1 MSFESN
7 VVAVSAMD
15 RFTKLGKIKNKA
27 TIYDIVNAND
37 TLTNIKSIN
46 GSASIPI
53 SSQIVVV
60 EKANND
66 QGIFYG
72 FVGTLGSLGCSGND
86 IELHKVS
93 YRRRSND
100 TGDDNRTRDTWLRLL
115 VWGDNSWKI
124 VFQSSNSQK
133 TGNSP
138 YGGLTAPWEMVRV
151 RNDIIDSDT
160 VIAFTI
166 VTSID
171 APANETSKFGARAIP
186 NTPSFISVV
195 NNVPITTLNAPTNSH
210 TFSYSPVF
218 NIEYNNNI
226 LSDKNLYD
234 VFYSSRFYEVSA
246 LSAGAISDA
255 LTSIQSPHEGD
266 YAVVKKYVTNDII
279 EKTAYTAI
287 KGEDNIVW
295 KALDGNYDAE
305 NVYFGSNLI
314 ATENVGTI
322 TIPSSGSTTVN
333 VSGLNLKQALMKILA
348 KEKYPTVTKPSVS
361 LRFTNY
367 PTVVEYGTVVSPTL
381 AISFNPGKYTYQTST
396 GVSFENADLTTTTE
410 SRHITSV
417 GTYNLPDYCITT
429 NTTHGGPTY
438 TASIIANY
446 SSDGTTKPLT
456 NIGNDATVDIADAE
470 GTRVSAISSDSTDAI
485 SSNKFSGYAA
495 GRIYGYVTTL
505 DNNVFSTDSLS
516 AETNTAII
524 TGGSTMNKSTNGATT
539 GKFTFTIKSG
549 AKRIYIGGYGEGE
562 SRSLLRVYNKTVNA
576 DMTFT
581 EVGQNIPIYG
591 ASDKFTGKYRM
602 WMFTHDNEF
611 LNDAELEVTIG

>member
-46 GSASIPI
+46 GSASIPLP
-53 SSQIVVV
+53 VVV

-72 FVGTLGSLGCSGND
+72 FVGTLESLGCSGND
-86 IELHKVS
+86 IEIHKVS
-93 YRRRSND
+93 YRRRNNN

-115 VWGDNSWKI
+115 VWVDGYWQI

-138 YGGLTAPWEMVRV
+138 FGGLTAPWKMVRV
-151 RNDIIDSDT
+151 RNDVINSNT
-160 VIAFTI
+160 TIAFTI

-195 NNVPITTLNAPTNSH
+195 NNVPITTLNAPANSQ
-210 TFSYSPVF
+210 TFGYSPVF
-218 NIEYNNNI
+218 NIEYSV

-266 YAVVKKYVTNDII
+266 YAVVNKYVTNDII

-287 KGEDNIVW
+287 KGDDNIVW

-348 KEKYPTVTKPSVS
+348 KEKYPTVTQPSVS
-361 LRFTNY
+361 LRFTNNK
-367 PTVVEYGTVVSPTL
+367 TVVEYGTVVSPTL
-381 AISFNPGKYTYQTST
+381 AVSFNPGKYTYQEST
-396 GVSFENADLTTTTE
+396 GVSFSSANLSSTNTTRT
-410 SRHITSV
+410 ITAT
-417 GTYNLPDYCITT
+417 GTYTLPQYCITT
-429 NTTHGGPTY
+429 NKTYGGSTY
-438 TASIIANY
+438 TASITANH
-446 SSDGTTKPLT
+446 SGGITPKT
-456 NIGNDATVDIADAE
+456 NIGNDANVDIVDAE
-470 GTRVSAISSDSTDAI
+470 GTKVSAIPSGYKIDT
-485 SSNKFSGYAA
+485 SNNFTGYAA

-505 DNNVFSTDSLS
+505 DNNVFSNASDSV
-516 AETNTAII
+516 ATNTSII
-524 TGGSTMNKSTNGATT
+524 TRDGSTVHKSTNGTTT
-539 GKFTFTIKSG
+539 GTFTFTIKKNT
-549 AKRIYIGGYGEGE
+549 KRIYIGAYGEGDA
-562 SRSLLRVYNKTVNA
+562 RKLTRVYNKTVNA

>member
-60 EKANND
+60 EKANNN

-246 LSAGAISDA
+246 LSAGSISDA

-287 KGEDNIVW
+287 KGDDNIVW

-348 KEKYPTVTKPSVS
+348 KEKYPTVTQPSVS
-361 LRFTNY
+361 LRFTNAA
-367 PTVVEYGTVVSPTL
+367 TVEYGTVVSPTL
-381 AISFNPGKYTYQTST
+381 AVSFNPGKYTYQTST
-396 GVSFENADLTTTTE
+396 GVSFSSANLSSTNTTKT
-410 SRHITSV
+410 ITSV
-417 GTYNLPDYCITT
+417 GTYSLPDYCITT
-429 NTTHGGPTY
+429 TSDGGRTY
-438 TASIIANY
+438 TARITANY
-446 SSDGTTKPLT
+446 TSDGTKPLT
-456 NIGNDATVDIADAE
+456 NIGNDATVDIVDAE
-470 GTRVSAISSDSTDAI
+470 GTKVSAIQAGSIDAT
-485 SSNKFSGYAA
+485 SSNQFSGYAA

-505 DNNVFSTDSLS
+505 DNNVFSNTSDSVASNTD
-516 AETNTAII
+516 II
-524 TGGSTMNKSTNGATT
+524 SRDGSTVNKSTNGTTT
-539 GKFTFTIKSG
+539 GTFTFTIKKNT
-549 AKRIYIGGYGEGE
+549 KRIYIGAYGEND

-581 EVGQNIPIYG
+581 ELGQNIPIYG

-602 WMFTHDNEF
+602 WMFTHDNKF

>member
-46 GSASIPI
+46 GSASIPL

-60 EKANND
+60 EKANSD

-72 FVGTLGSLGCSGND
+72 FVGTLESLGCSGND
-86 IELHKVS
+86 IEIHKVS
-93 YRRRSND
+93 YRRRNNN
-100 TGDDNRTRDTWLRLL
+100 TGDDNRAIDTWLRLL
-115 VWGDNSWKI
+115 VWDDNSWKI

-138 YGGLTAPWEMVRV
+138 FGGLTVPWEMVRV
-151 RNDIIDSDT
+151 RNNIIDSDT
-160 VIAFTI
+160 VIAFTT

-171 APANETSKFGARAIP
+171 APENETSKFGARAIT

-195 NNVPITTLNAPTNSH
+195 NNVPTTTLLAPNSSP
-210 TFSYSPVF
+210 SYNFVPAF

-266 YAVVKKYVTNDII
+266 YAVVNKYVTNDII

-287 KGEDNIVW
+287 KGDDNIVW

-348 KEKYPTVTKPSVS
+348 KEKYPTVTQPSVS
-361 LRFTNY
+361 LRFTNAA
-367 PTVVEYGTVVSPTL
+367 TVEYGTIITPQL
-381 AISFNPGKYTYQTST
+381 AVSFNSGKYSYQTST
-396 GVSFENADLTTTTE
+396 GVFLLNANFSSTNTTSSITT
-410 SRHITSV
+410 V
-417 GTYNLPDYCITT
+417 GTYTLPQYCITT
-429 NTTHGGPTY
+429 NTTYGGPTY
-438 TASIIANY
+438 TASITANH
-446 SSDGTTKPLT
+446 SGGVKPLT
-456 NIGNDATVDIADAE
+456 NIGNDATIDIVDAE
-470 GTRVSAISSDSTDAI
+470 GTKVSAIQAGSKNAT
-485 SSNKFSGYAA
+485 SSNQFSGFAA

-505 DNNVFSTDSLS
+505 DNNVFSNASDSVASNTD
-516 AETNTAII
+516 II
-524 TGGSTMNKSTNGATT
+524 TRDGSTVKKSTNGATT
-539 GKFTFTIKSG
+539 GTFTFTIKSG
-549 AKRIYIGGYGEGE
+549 TKRIYIGAYGEGAT
-562 SRSLLRVYNKTVNA
+562 RSLTRVYNKTVNA

-602 WMFTHDNEF
+602 WMFTHDNTF
-611 LNDAELEVTIG
+611 GNDAELEVTIG

>member
-7 VVAVSAMD
+7 VVEVSAMNKY
-15 RFTKLGKIKNKA
+15 TKLGKIKNKA

-37 TLTNIKSIN
+37 TLSNIKSIN
-46 GSASIPI
+46 GSASIPLP
-53 SSQIVVV
+53 VVV

-72 FVGTLGSLGCSGND
+72 FVGTLESLGCSGND
-86 IELHKVS
+86 IEIHKVS
-93 YRRRSND
+93 YRRRNNN

-115 VWGDNSWKI
+115 VWDDNSWQI
-124 VFQSSNSQK
+124 VFQSANSQK

-138 YGGLTAPWEMVRV
+138 FGGLTVPWEMVRV

-160 VIAFTI
+160 VIAFTT

-195 NNVPITTLNAPTNSH
+195 NNVPTTTLNAPSNSP
-210 TFSYSPVF
+210 TYRYSPVF
-218 NIEYNNNI
+218 NIEYSV

-246 LSAGAISDA
+246 LNAGAISDA

-266 YAVVKKYVTNDII
+266 YAVVNKYVTNNII

-287 KGEDNIVW
+287 KGDDNIVW

-322 TIPSSGSTTVN
+322 SIPSSGSTTVN

-348 KEKYPTVTKPSVS
+348 KEKYPSVSRPSVS
-361 LRFTNY
+361 IRFTNAA
-367 PTVVEYGTVVSPTL
+367 TVEYGSTITPTVTV
-381 AISFNPGKYTYQTST
+381 SFNAGSYQYQPST
-396 GVSFENADLTTTTE
+396 GVTIKSGTITTTNTT
-410 SRHITSV
+410 SSINSV
-417 GTYNLPDYCITT
+417 GTFTFPDYCITT

-438 TASIIANY
+438 TASVSLNHSAGI
-446 SSDGTTKPLT
+446 TPLT
-456 NIGNDATVDIADAE
+456 NLGNNATISIPDAE
-470 GTRVSAISSDSTDAI
+470 GDAVSAIPSGTI
-485 SSNKFSGYAA
+485 TVNSSNSFSGYAA
-495 GRIYGYVTTL
+495 GRIYGYVT
-505 DNNVFSTDSLS
+505 DNSTFSGSDAS
-516 AETNTAII
+516 ENTSII
-524 TGGSTMNKSTNGATT
+524 TNNSFMSKSPNGAINGT
-539 GKFTFTIKSG
+539 FTFNIGIG
-549 AKRIYIGGYGEGE
+549 ARTIYIGAYGTGKN
-562 SRSLLRVYNKTVNA
+562 LTKVLNTTVNA
-576 DMTFT
+576 DMTTSFT
-581 EVGQNIPIYG
+581 KVGDNIPIYG
-591 ASDKFTGKYRM
+591 ATDRFTGIYTI
-602 WMFTHDNEF
+602 WSYTPATPYETNAT
-611 LNDAELEVTIG
+611 LSVTIG

>member
-37 TLTNIKSIN
+37 ILTNIRSIN
-46 GSASIPI
+46 SSAVITFPHEI
-53 SSQIVVV
+53 A
-60 EKANND
+60 ELNNND
-66 QGIFYG
+66 QGIFHG

-86 IELHKVS
+86 IDLYKVS
-93 YRRRSND
+93 YRRRNNND
-100 TGDDNRTRDTWLRLL
+100 ARDDNRTRDTWLRLL
-115 VWGDNSWKI
+115 VWVDGAWQV
-124 VFQSSNSQK
+124 VFQSSNSQQ

-138 YGGLTAPWEMVRV
+138 RGGLTAPWEMVRV
-151 RNDIIDSDT
+151 RNDIIDSNT
-160 VIAFTI
+160 IVAFTT
-166 VTSID
+166 VTSTD
-171 APANETSKFGARAIP
+171 APANEASRFGARTSP
-186 NTPSFISVV
+186 NTPLFLSVANSDV
-195 NNVPITTLNAPTNSH
+195 STTTLNAPTNSQSH
-210 TFSYSPVF
+210 GYSPVF
-218 NIEYNNNI
+218 NIEYSEKRNKT
-226 LSDKNLYD
+226 LDEVSYT
-234 VFYSSRFYEVSA
+234 SRFYEVSA

-255 LTSIQSPHEGD
+255 LTSIQYPNEGD
-266 YAVVKKYVTNDII
+266 YAVVDKYVTNDII

-287 KGEDNIVW
+287 KGNDNIIIW

-348 KEKYPTVTKPSVS
+348 KEKYPTVTQPSVS

-381 AISFNPGKYTYQTST
+381 AVSFNPGKYTYQTST

-410 SRHITSV
+410 TRRITSV

-429 NTTHGGPTY
+429 NATHGGPVY
-438 TASIIANY
+438 TARITANY
-446 SSDGTTKPLT
+446 TSNGTKPLT
-456 NIGNDATVDIADAE
+456 NIGNDATVDIVDAE
-470 GTRVSAISSDSTDAI
+470 GTKVAAISADSTDAT
-485 SSNKFSGYAA
+485 SSNKFSGFAA

-549 AKRIYIGGYGEGE
+549 AKRIYIGAYGEGE

>member
-37 TLTNIKSIN
+37 ILTNIRSIN
-46 GSASIPI
+46 SSAVITFPHEI
-53 SSQIVVV
+53 A
-60 EKANND
+60 ELNNND
-66 QGIFYG
+66 QGIFHG

-86 IELHKVS
+86 IDLYKVS
-93 YRRRSND
+93 YRRRNNND
-100 TGDDNRTRDTWLRLL
+100 ARDDNRTRATWLRLL
-115 VWGDNSWKI
+115 VWVDGAWQI
-124 VFQSSNSQK
+124 VFQSSNSQQ

-138 YGGLTAPWEMVRV
+138 RGGLTSPWEMVRV
-151 RNDIIDSDT
+151 RNDIIDSNT
-160 VIAFTI
+160 IVAFTT
-166 VTSID
+166 VTSTD
-171 APANETSKFGARAIP
+171 APANEASRFGARTSP
-186 NTPSFISVV
+186 NTPLFLSVANSDV
-195 NNVPITTLNAPTNSH
+195 STTTLNAPTTSPA
-210 TFSYSPVF
+210 FSYSPVF
-218 NIEYNNNI
+218 NIEYSEKRNKT
-226 LSDKNLYD
+226 LDEVSYT
-234 VFYSSRFYEVSA
+234 SRFYEVSA

-255 LTSIQSPHEGD
+255 LTSIQSPHDGD
-266 YAVVKKYVTNDII
+266 YAVVNKYITNDII

-287 KGEDNIVW
+287 KGNDNIIIW

-361 LRFTNY
+361 LRFTNAQ
-367 PTVVEYGTVVSPTL
+367 VVEYGKVISPTL
-381 AISFNPGKYTYQTST
+381 AVSFNPGKYTYQTST

-410 SRHITSV
+410 TRHITSV

-429 NTTHGGPTY
+429 TNTISSGPTY
-438 TASIIANY
+438 TARITANY
-446 SSDGTTKPLT
+446 SSDETIKPLT
-456 NIGNDATVDIADAE
+456 NIGNDATVDIIDAE
-470 GTRVSAISSDSTDAI
+470 GTKVSAISSDSTEAT
-485 SSNKFSGYAA
+485 SSNQFSGFAA

-505 DNNVFSTDSLS
+505 TNNEFSTDSDS
-516 AETNTAII
+516 VVANTDII
-524 TGGSTMNKSTNGATT
+524 TNNSTMNKSTNGSTT
-539 GKFTFTIKSG
+539 GTFTFTIKKNT
-549 AKRIYIGGYGEGE
+549 KRIYIGAYGEGAT
-562 SRSLLRVYNKTVNA
+562 RKLTRVYNKTVNA

>member
-46 GSASIPI
+46 GSASIPLPNI
-53 SSQIVVV
+53 VV

-93 YRRRSND
+93 YRRRNNN

-115 VWGDNSWKI
+115 VWDDNSWQI

-138 YGGLTAPWEMVRV
+138 SGGLTAPWEMVRV
-151 RNDIIDSDT
+151 RNDIINSDT

-195 NNVPITTLNAPTNSH
+195 ENVPITTLNAPNSSQ
-210 TFSYSPVF
+210 TFGYSPVF
-218 NIEYNNNI
+218 NIEYSV

-266 YAVVKKYVTNDII
+266 YAVVNKYITNDII

-287 KGEDNIVW
+287 KGDDNIVW

-348 KEKYPTVTKPSVS
+348 KEKYPSVSRPSVS
-361 LRFTNY
+361 IRFTNA
-367 PTVVEYGTVVSPTL
+367 TTVEYGTTITPIATV
-381 AISFNPGKYTYQTST
+381 SFNAGSYQYQPST
-396 GVSFENADLTTTTE
+396 GVTIQSGTITTTNT
-410 SRHITSV
+410 TSSINNV
-417 GTYNLPDYCITT
+417 GTFTFPDYCITPDT
-429 NTTHGGPTY
+429 NYGGQTY
-438 TASIIANY
+438 TASVSVEHNAGI
-446 SSDGTTKPLT
+446 TPLT
-456 NIGNDATVDIADAE
+456 NLGNNATVSIPDAE
-470 GTRVSAISSDSTDAI
+470 GNPVSPIPSGSITVN
-485 SSNKFSGYAA
+485 SSNSFSGYAA
-495 GRIYGYVTTL
+495 GRIYGYVT
-505 DNNVFSTDSLS
+505 DNSTFSGTDAS
-516 AETNTAII
+516 ANTSII
-524 TGGSTMNKSTNGATT
+524 TNNSSMSKSSNGTIN
-539 GKFTFTIKSG
+539 GTFTINVGIG
-549 AKRIYIGGYGEGE
+549 ARTIYIGAYGTG
-562 SRSLLRVYNKTVNA
+562 RNLTKVLNTTVNA
-576 DMTFT
+576 DMTTSFT
-581 EVGQNIPIYG
+581 KVGDNIPING
-591 ASDKFTGKYRM
+591 KTDRFTGGYTI
-602 WMFTHDNEF
+602 WSYTPATPYETNAT
-611 LNDAELEVTIG
+611 LSVTIG

>member
-46 GSASIPI
+46 GSASIPLP
-53 SSQIVVV
+53 VVV

-93 YRRRSND
+93 YRRRNNN
-100 TGDDNRTRDTWLRLL
+100 TGDDNRAIDTWLRLL
-115 VWGDNSWKI
+115 VWDDNSWKI

-138 YGGLTAPWEMVRV
+138 FGGLTAPWEMVRV
-151 RNDIIDSDT
+151 RNNIINSDT

-171 APANETSKFGARAIP
+171 APANETSKFGARAIL

-195 NNVPITTLNAPTNSH
+195 NNVPITTLNAPNSSQSY
-210 TFSYSPVF
+210 SYSPVF
-218 NIEYNNNI
+218 NIEYSV

-266 YAVVKKYVTNDII
+266 YAVVNKYVTNDII

-287 KGEDNIVW
+287 KGDDNIVW

-314 ATENVGTI
+314 ATENIGTI

-348 KEKYPTVTKPSVS
+348 KEKYPTVTQPSVS

-367 PTVVEYGTVVSPTL
+367 PTVVEYGAVVSPTV
-381 AISFNPGKYTYQTST
+381 AVSFNPGKYTYQTST

-410 SRHITSV
+410 TRRITSV

-429 NTTHGGPTY
+429 TNTTSSGPTY
-438 TASIIANY
+438 TASIVANY
-446 SSDGTTKPLT
+446 SSDETIKPLT
-456 NIGNDATVDIADAE
+456 NIGNDATVDIVDAE
-470 GTRVSAISSDSTDAI
+470 GTKVAAISADSTDAT
-485 SSNKFSGYAA
+485 SSNQFSGFAA

-505 DNNVFSTDSLS
+505 DNNVFSTDSDSVS
-516 AETNTAII
+516 ANTAII
-524 TGGSTMNKSTNGATT
+524 TRDGSTVYKSANGTT
-539 GKFTFTIKSG
+539 AGKFTFTIKKNT
-549 AKRIYIGGYGEGE
+549 KRIYIGAYGEGE
-562 SRSLLRVYNKTVNA
+562 TRKLTRVYNKTVNA

-581 EVGQNIPIYG
+581 ELGQNIPIYG
-591 ASDKFTGKYRM
+591 ASDKFTGKYRI
-602 WMFTHDNEF
+602 WMFTHDNKF